1 MATMIHNIYLQ
12 HSRGE
17 LSHLFDVEYSLY
29 REQPHN
35 DISGQCCGQTSQFGT
50 FINITRVS
58 SGRVEVSLEVTTH
71 EEDGQG
77 DEGPSSRYIYN
88 IYNIYTGSGTT
99 ASWCRLACTA
109 GADTG
114 ALCSSGILAL
124 SWGTCLDVSTQ
135 IYL

>member
-1 MATMIHNIYLQ
+1 MMATMIHNKYLQ

-35 DISGQCCGQTSQFGT
+35 DISGQRCGQASQFGT

-58 SGRVEVSLEVTTH
+58 SGRVEVSLEVTRH

-77 DEGPSSRYIYN
+77 AQGPRSRYIYN
-88 IYNIYTGSGTT
+88 ITIQNMQF
-99 ASWCRLACTA
+99 WA
-109 GADTG
+109 GKE
-114 ALCSSGILAL
+114 L
-124 SWGTCLDVSTQ
+124 
-135 IYL
+135 